1 MVIVANIN
9 ERTNQNLIYQT
20 KYFRFRSF
28 LMDFDFI
35 KTQVPLPLTPL
46 FIFTKLF
53 QSFWVQS
60 AQIKS
65 GYICSRGQRSLQ
77 TNVAARLEAVEF
89 WFKDRTGSWIPGL
102 NYPKFAVP
110 GSYNQGW
117 FRIRHCWVRN
127 LLPCSSWLAINSKRK
142 WIFYLNIKGELKK
155 HIFSNQVEA

>member
-46 FIFTKLF
+46 FIFIKLF

-65 GYICSRGQRSLQ
+65 GYICSQGQRSLQ
-77 TNVAARLEAVEF
+77 TIPAERLF
-89 WFKDRTGSWIPGL
+89 WFSSGPRTGPVRGSRGGTMQESLYRAHIIRGGSELGIVESATYSLAPRDWRLILNGSEFSIWIL
-102 NYPKFAVP
+102 
-110 GSYNQGW
+110 
-117 FRIRHCWVRN
+117 
-127 LLPCSSWLAINSKRK
+127 
-142 WIFYLNIKGELKK
+142 KG
-155 HIFSNQVEA
+155 N